1 VNPYRRRPPGG
12 RSPHDRT
19 NGIRHSA
26 HGAVQTPQRPMSQ
39 DENMQYLPTVRMCI
53 ADNILVAQA
62 CTRAL
67 HTGA

>member
-19 NGIRHSA
+19 NGIRHMPPHA
-26 HGAVQTPQRPMSQ
+26 MAWGGANRRNSQ
-39 DENMQYLPTVRMCI
+39 DVISSECI